1 MYKNFSTL
9 TAFIIAICLTL
20 ESQSQEKEII
30 GIVTTFDSISLIG
43 AQVNIKSTKEVVQT
57 DTLGNFIAFCNN
69 NDKLIVTAKGYYSE
83 KVRIKEN
90 TKIAAINLRIKPG
103 EKNRELAIGYGSTT
117 EREKINALARLDP
130 DDVDFSLYTNMYDLI
145 KGRVAGVQVVNKQ
158 IRIRGSGSTTSNNEP
173 LIIVDG
179 GPIRNDA
186 LNNISPSSVKSI
198 SVIKDAS
205 AAIYG
210 TRGANG
216 VILIETK
223 RGGKQ

>member
-117 EREKINALARLDP
+117 EREKINALASLDP

-179 GPIRNDA
+179 SPIRNDA

>member
-1 MYKNFSTL
+1 MYKSISIL
-9 TAFIIAICLTL
+9 TVFIIVICLTT
-20 ESQSQEKEII
+20 ETQSQEKEVI
-30 GIVTTFDSISLIG
+30 GIVTTFDSIALIG
-43 AQVNIKSTKEVVQT
+43 AKVKIKSTKEVIQT
-57 DTLGNFIAFCNN
+57 DTLGNFIAYCNN

-83 KVRIKEN
+83 KAKINEN

-103 EKNRELAIGYGSTT
+103 KKNRELAIGYGSTT
-117 EREKINALARLDP
+117 EKEKINALASLEP
-130 DDVDFSLYTNMYDLI
+130 DDVDFSMYTNMYDLI
-145 KGRVAGVQVVNKQ
+145 KGRVAGVHVVNKQ

-173 LIIVDG
+173 LIVVDG
-179 GPIRNDA
+179 SPIRNDA
-186 LNNISPSSVKSI
+186 LDNISPSSVKSI

-223 RGGKQ
+223 RSARQ